1 MFNRKCSMIGM
12 VHLQPLPGAASYT
25 GSVDRIMSSALDEAM
40 TYKECGF
47 DAIMLENMHDVPFLK
62 GHVEPET
69 TASMAVIASAIKYE
83 TQMPLG
89 IQLLAG
95 ANLEALGA
103 AIAAGLDFIR
113 VEGFVFAH
121 VGDEGIQESCAP
133 QLIRRRWQLKAENV
147 KIFADVKKKH
157 SAHAITDDVSLLD
170 TAKAAEFFKADGVVI
185 TGSSTGVAPN
195 PQDVQHVRSGVDCF
209 VLVGS
214 GVNEENV
221 HAYQPH
227 CDAIVVGSSLKQ
239 NGIWSNPLDT
249 ERTQRFIEASRKSP
263 SFSR

>member
-12 VHLQPLPGAASYT
+12 VHLHPLPGAAGYS
-25 GSVDRIMSSALDEAM
+25 GSIDRVMSSALDEAM

-47 DAIMLENMHDVPFLK
+47 DALLLENMHDLPFLK
-62 GHVEPET
+62 GRVEPET
-69 TASMAVIASAIKYE
+69 TAAMAVIASAIKYE

-89 IQLLAG
+89 IQILAG
-95 ANLEALGA
+95 ANIEALGA
-103 AIAAGLDFIR
+103 ALAAGLDFIR

-121 VGDEGIQESCAP
+121 VGDEGIQESCAA
-133 QLIRRRWQLKAENV
+133 QLIRRRWQLKADKI

-157 SAHAITDDVSLLD
+157 SAHAITEDVSLLE

-195 PQDVQHVRSGVDCF
+195 PQDLQAVRAGVKCF

-214 GVNEENV
+214 GASEENV
-221 HAYQPH
+221 HMYQPYS
-227 CDAIVVGSSLKQ
+227 DAIIVGSSLKE
-239 NGIWSNPLDT
+239 GGLWSNPLDT
-249 ERTQRFIEASRKSP
+249 ERVQRFIEASRKSP
-263 SFSR
+263 SFSA